1 MAFPALVLDAVC
13 KRYGGLVA
21 VDGLS
26 LEVHGGEI
34 LGLLGPN
41 GAGKTTTVGI
51 ATGLL
56 APDEGRVEIAGAG
69 PPSSAEARRRLGV
82 APQSLA
88 LYDSLTGRENLEFFA
103 SIHGLDGRARSAR
116 VDAALDFVGLADRA
130 GDRVSSYSGG
140 MKRRL
145 NLAAAVVHDPEVVL
159 LDEPTVGVD
168 PQSRSLVFENVLALR
183 ARGRAVVY
191 ATHYMEEAERICDR
205 VAIVDHGRLLAQG
218 TVADLVAASGGLGA
232 LVAET
237 SSGEVRVV
245 TGDPLGELNQ
255 LAASGPVRSFRVE
268 RPRLEDVFL
277 RLTGR
282 SLRD

>member
-1 MAFPALVLDAVC
+1 MAPPALVLDGVR
-13 KRYGGLVA
+13 KRYGALVA

-26 LEVHGGEI
+26 LEARAGEI

-51 ATGLL
+51 ATGLVV
-56 APDEGRVEIAGAG
+56 PDEGRVEIAGAG
-69 PPSSAEARRRLGV
+69 PPSSVAARRRLGV

-88 LYDSLTGRENLEFFA
+88 LYEALTGRENLEFFA
-103 SIHGLDGRARSAR
+103 SIHGLEGASRRER
-116 VDAALDFVGLADRA
+116 VDAALAFVSLADRA

-168 PQSRSLVFENVLALR
+168 PQSRNLVFENVLALR
-183 ARGRAVVY
+183 ARGRAIVY
-191 ATHYMEEAERICDR
+191 TTHYMEEAERLCDR
-205 VAIVDHGRLLAQG
+205 VAIVDRGRLLTQG
-218 TVADLVAASGGLGA
+218 TVAELVAAHGGLEV

-237 SSGEVRVV
+237 AAGEVRVA
-245 TGDPLGELNQ
+245 TADPLGELNR
-255 LAASGPVRSFRVE
+255 LAVSSPVRSFRVE
-268 RPRLEDVFL
+268 RTRLEDVFL
-277 RLTGR
+277 HLTGR

>member
-1 MAFPALVLDAVC
+1 MAPPALVLDGVR
-13 KRYGGLVA
+13 KRYGALVA

-26 LEVHGGEI
+26 LVAHAGEI

-51 ATGLL
+51 ATGLV
-56 APDEGRVEIAGAG
+56 APDEGRVDICGTG
-69 PPSSAEARRRLGV
+69 PPSSVEARRRLGV

-88 LYDSLTGRENLEFFA
+88 LYEALTGRENLEFFA
-103 SIHGLDGRARSAR
+103 SIHGLEGTSRRER
-116 VDAALDFVGLADRA
+116 VDAALAFVSLADRA
-130 GDRVSSYSGG
+130 GDRVSAYSGG

-168 PQSRSLVFENVLALR
+168 PQSRNLVFENVLALR
-183 ARGRAVVY
+183 ARGRAIVY
-191 ATHYMEEAERICDR
+191 TTHYMEEAERLCDR
-205 VAIVDHGRLLAQG
+205 VAIVDHGRLLAHG
-218 TVADLVAASGGLGA
+218 TVDELVAAHGGPGA
-232 LVAET
+232 LVAVT
-237 SSGEVRVV
+237 SQGEARIV
-245 TGDPLGELNQ
+245 TGDPLRELNRI
-255 LAASGPVRSFRVE
+255 AASGPVRSFRVE
-268 RPRLEDVFL
+268 RARLEDVFL

>member
-1 MAFPALVLDAVC
+1 MARPALVLDAVR
-13 KRYGGLVA
+13 KRYGGLLA
-21 VDGLS
+21 VDGLC
-26 LEVHGGEI
+26 LEAHTGEI

-41 GAGKTTTVGI
+41 GAGKTTTVGL

-88 LYDSLTGRENLEFFA
+88 LYESLTGRENLEFFA
-103 SIHGLDGRARSAR
+103 SIHGLEGQARSRR
-116 VDAALDFVGLADRA
+116 VQAALDFVGLADRA

-145 NLAAAVVHDPEVVL
+145 NLAVAVVHDPEVVL
-159 LDEPTVGVD
+159 LDEPTAGVD

-191 ATHYMEEAERICDR
+191 TTHYMEEAERICDR

-218 TVADLVAASGGLGA
+218 TVADLVAAHGGPGA
-232 LVAET
+232 LVAGT

-245 TGDPLGELNQ
+245 TGDPLGELNR

-268 RPRLEDVFL
+268 SARLEDVFL